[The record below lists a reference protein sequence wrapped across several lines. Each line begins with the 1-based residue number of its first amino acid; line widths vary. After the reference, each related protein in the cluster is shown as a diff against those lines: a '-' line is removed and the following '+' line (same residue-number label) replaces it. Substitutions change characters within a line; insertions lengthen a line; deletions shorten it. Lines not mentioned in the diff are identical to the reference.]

1 MGDITTLALVWRP
14 HLAGL
19 PMPQTVRHLPSQVVP
34 AGISAGGQLRRGHV
48 CFLAVAAHT
57 DAPAAWGRMQ
67 RGSRFRLPPL
77 CCCGVRAR

>member
-1 MGDITTLALVWRP
+1 MDDITSQEPVWQP

-19 PMPQTVRHLPSQVVP
+19 PMLLTARHLPSQVVP
-34 AGISAGGQLRRGHV
+34 ERISAGGQLHRVRV

-67 RGSRFRLPPL
+67 RGRRFRLPPL
-77 CCCGVRAR
+77 CCCGALAR